1 MPPSVLNK
9 PPIVLNISDLDM
21 DRAKAEVS
29 VNANNHGG
37 ACVHRLF
44 VGGIPKEST
53 EQSMRPL
60 MEQFGTIASI
70 NLVPDTMNSALCR
83 GYAFVDYVNPADA
96 QKAINALNGQ
106 PYGGY
111 TLKVQ
116 HSSQGSRQQTGSAPV
131 VQFGGPI
138 PVLGQVPS
146 LAAPVEVLGG
156 RNASHASTY
165 DAEAALAA
173 ALAMTHATS
182 VPSMAAP
189 LLMPVAALP
198 SLQVPSLLP
207 PPLAAPAVT
216 SRVIVLMNMV
226 PLEELD
232 APDMYAELVQEISE
246 ECRKFGTLISTVVP
260 KQGLGRGKVYLQY
273 EQGEHTNTA
282 FRCLKGRKFG
292 PAVVD
297 VTYYSEIKFLKGE
310 YE

>member
-1 MPPSVLNK
+1 
-9 PPIVLNISDLDM
+9 M

-116 HSSQGSRQQTGSAPV
+116 HSSQSRSW
-131 VQFGGPI
+131 F
-138 PVLGQVPS
+138 
-146 LAAPVEVLGG
+146 
-156 RNASHASTY
+156 SHNS
-165 DAEAALAA
+165 
-173 ALAMTHATS
+173 
-182 VPSMAAP
+182 P
-189 LLMPVAALP
+189 
-198 SLQVPSLLP
+198 Q
-207 PPLAAPAVT
+207 
-216 SRVIVLMNMV
+216 
-226 PLEELD
+226 
-232 APDMYAELVQEISE
+232 
-246 ECRKFGTLISTVVP
+246 CRKHLDFD
-260 KQGLGRGKVYLQY
+260 QLQQRNHHCSKPSRNSINHY
-273 EQGEHTNTA
+273 QINI
-282 FRCLKGRKFG
+282 L
-292 PAVVD
+292 
-297 VTYYSEIKFLKGE
+297 
-310 YE
+310 